1 MKKLLTISLF
11 IFSIF
16 SFSQD
21 NTIISNLENLID
33 NPVDSI
39 KSKYFKFDISK
50 LQFFNEKND
59 TIVLDTSLTIK
70 NYYSFNFLKKDNF
83 HLLKSNNVGRFYNTL
98 TYEIQKGNLPKLG
111 YSANDVML
119 IQREDVLFSKVAYP
133 LTELFFK
140 SVYSQGQL
148 TDAYFTSNLNENLNF
163 SLAFKALRSL
173 GTFQNSLFGSKQFRT
188 TLNYNGEKIVTKF
201 FYLSQSFERNENG
214 GLTSASIENYE
225 SEDPIF
231 DERSKLNVKFE
242 DAKNNYQQRIF
253 YLKNNF
259 MLSNKKNNSFDLYHV
274 FDFETSNNRY
284 TQDNPSFYYGSLA
297 SGINE
302 IVDHY
307 KLRTLSNSF
316 GLSKDNLFFERL
328 LLQLNNYNLNYF
340 KVDNNIDNKVLSK
353 NFTSFSV
360 KAFKK
365 IFNYDLS
372 IDLEQKI
379 NGDQLG
385 NNFIAKVK
393 RKFSENNSFSLSI
406 SVKQKHPGLIYENFT
421 SNYENI
427 NWIQSMKLVENKS
440 VDLKISNSTLGD
452 IDLNHSIIDDFFY
465 VSVDSNS
472 QEIMAPIL
480 NHYDRKIQYSSL
492 RIKRSLNFGKWT
504 IDNSIMCQ
512 VVNQNDKILNL
523 PQFISRNTLY
533 FKERIFKNTLSIQTG
548 INFKIFSKFYANEY
562 NPLLSAFHIQSQK
575 KIGGFPL
582 FDFFFNA
589 KIRQTKIFIIAE
601 HINSSLSGNSFYS
614 TPESVYRD
622 FGVRFGFKW
631 NLFN

>member
-33 NPVDSI
+33 NPIDSI

-83 HLLKSNNVGRFYNTL
+83 HLLKSNNIGRFYNTL
-98 TYEIQKGNLPKLG
+98 TYEIQKDNLPKLG

-140 SVYSQGQL
+140 TVYSQGQL

-259 MLSNKKNNSFDLYHV
+259 KLSNKKNNSFDLYHV

-284 TQDNPSFYYGSLA
+284 TQDNPSFYYGSSA

-328 LLQLNNYNLNYF
+328 LL
-340 KVDNNIDNKVLSK
+340 
-353 NFTSFSV
+353 
-360 KAFKK
+360 
-365 IFNYDLS
+365 
-372 IDLEQKI
+372 
-379 NGDQLG
+379 
-385 NNFIAKVK
+385 
-393 RKFSENNSFSLSI
+393 SLI
-406 SVKQKHPGLIYENFT
+406 
-421 SNYENI
+421 
-427 NWIQSMKLVENKS
+427 
-440 VDLKISNSTLGD
+440 
-452 IDLNHSIIDDFFY
+452 
-465 VSVDSNS
+465 
-472 QEIMAPIL
+472 
-480 NHYDRKIQYSSL
+480 
-492 RIKRSLNFGKWT
+492 
-504 IDNSIMCQ
+504 
-512 VVNQNDKILNL
+512 
-523 PQFISRNTLY
+523 
-533 FKERIFKNTLSIQTG
+533 
-548 INFKIFSKFYANEY
+548 
-562 NPLLSAFHIQSQK
+562 HI
-575 KIGGFPL
+575 
-582 FDFFFNA
+582 
-589 KIRQTKIFIIAE
+589 
-601 HINSSLSGNSFYS
+601 
-614 TPESVYRD
+614 
-622 FGVRFGFKW
+622 
-631 NLFN
+631 